1 MRIMQATGA
10 REVWRGEPWHFHIL
24 GGTRMGADPATS
36 VTDAYGRCHDLRNL
50 IIAGGSLF
58 PTVGAINPTLT
69 LYALADR
76 TAEHLLG
83 MTPTDS

>member
-1 MRIMQATGA
+1 
-10 REVWRGEPWHFHIL
+10 
-24 GGTRMGADPATS
+24 MGSDPATS
-36 VTDAYGRCHDLRNL
+36 VTDSYGRCHDLRNL

-76 TAEHLLG
+76 TAGHLLG
-83 MTPTDS
+83 IMPADA